1 MQDDFIYYT
10 LQGDYTLETLETTGS
25 YFSTL
30 ENNYYLIDLVKHH
43 FNSEGIVYYFKVK
56 ESCVEELPLSG
67 RGIHLIKLNGKTLSK
82 NRIEFNGNR
91 FAKAMMMC
99 DALCNNKFLRQTEG
113 TRLTIAEILPELEQ
127 NFGVDF
133 EFFKQFGDKESNI
146 YVGLVDE
153 LTNKDII
160 EIKRNYREE
169 RAKKMEVNMNE

>member
-10 LQGDYTLETLETTGS
+10 LQGDYTLEKLETTGS

-82 NRIEFNGNR
+82 NRIEFNSNR
-91 FAKAMMMC
+91 FAKAMKMC
-99 DALCNNKFLRQTEG
+99 DALCNNRFLRQTEG
-113 TRLTIAEILPELEQ
+113 TRLRVEEILPQLEED
-127 NFGVDF
+127 FGVSF
-133 EFFKQFGDKESNI
+133 EFFKQFGDEESNV
-146 YVGLVDE
+146 YVGLVDIINS
-153 LTNKDII
+153 TDVI
-160 EIKRNYREE
+160 EIKKNYR
-169 RAKKMEVNMNE
+169 R